1 MLIGQI
7 QSVCAQAEG
16 ETATGTAVKGRV
28 LDVNKKDGI
37 VDLSLLARL
46 AVGKKDKAQK
56 AGAELAVRAAH
67 PRRRGNA

>member
-1 MLIGQI
+1 M
-7 QSVCAQAEG
+7 
-16 ETATGTAVKGRV
+16 

-46 AVGKKDKAQK
+46 AVGKRDKAQK

-67 PRRRGNA
+67 PRRRVESLACKLWCLG